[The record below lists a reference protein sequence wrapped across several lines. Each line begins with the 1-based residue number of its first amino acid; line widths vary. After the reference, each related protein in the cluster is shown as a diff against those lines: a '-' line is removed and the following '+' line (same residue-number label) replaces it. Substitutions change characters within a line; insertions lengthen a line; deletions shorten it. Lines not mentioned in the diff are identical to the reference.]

1 MADFLV
7 MDRLNRALGS
17 RSGPR
22 GLVVT
27 LLGYATALTLARLL
41 SYMTGVAGWLAIL
54 IVLAVMFCVWAA
66 VTWAFL
72 IRPRQ
77 QTR

>member
-1 MADFLV
+1 

-27 LLGYATALTLARLL
+27 LLGYATVLTLARLL
-41 SYMTGVAGWLAIL
+41 SYLTRVADWLAIL
-54 IVLAVMFCVWAA
+54 IVLVVMLCVWAA
-66 VTWAFL
+66 LTWAFV

-77 QTR
+77 HAG